1 MSGHIVKSYDA
12 EFSELDR
19 MTAQIGGLAEKLLAE
34 SFEAVMQR
42 DPKLA
47 GRAIESDRAI
57 DLIERQVQERAV
69 TMIARRQPMAND
81 LRHIMTV
88 LRIAGDLERIGDL
101 SKNIAKRA
109 LAISSET
116 HPKPLMN
123 GLRHM
128 HELAMRQLKDVLDA
142 YGTRDAEKARKVWL
156 DDAGLDALY
165 NSVFR
170 ELLTYMMEDPRNI
183 GLCIHLLFAAKNIE
197 RIGDHTTNIAE
208 DVHFLVTGSALTDDR
223 PKGDDTSTLVVNQP

>member
-69 TMIARRQPMAND
+69 TMIARRQPVSRTA
-81 LRHIMTV
+81 T
-88 LRIAGDLERIGDL
+88 A
-101 SKNIAKRA
+101 
-109 LAISSET
+109 
-116 HPKPLMN
+116 
-123 GLRHM
+123 
-128 HELAMRQLKDVLDA
+128 RQH
-142 YGTRDAEKARKVWL
+142 R
-156 DDAGLDALY
+156 
-165 NSVFR
+165 
-170 ELLTYMMEDPRNI
+170 
-183 GLCIHLLFAAKNIE
+183 
-197 RIGDHTTNIAE
+197 TNTMLIPA
-208 DVHFLVTGSALTDDR
+208 
-223 PKGDDTSTLVVNQP
+223 TSTAVGSEPS